1 MMRVLFAG
9 TPEFAV
15 EHLNGLIAHPDISVV
30 AVVTQPDRPGKRGKK
45 LIASPVKHCALEAG
59 LTVLQPTRLQAKH
72 LTGFSFDLLIVVAY
86 GQILK
91 PEVLVL
97 PRIGPINVHA
107 SLLPRWRGA
116 APVQRAILAGDQTT
130 GVTIMKMAEGLDTG
144 PIISVQPCNI
154 SSNET
159 SDSLFKKLASLGRE
173 ALLHAVETIAETGL
187 VAKPQPESGVTYA
200 HKILK
205 AEAKIDWSMNSTLIC
220 QHIRAFVPD
229 PVAFTNQGETRFRCY
244 GAEVAPSQPDNATPT
259 PAPGTIVERSKT
271 GIRVQCGEGQL
282 YITQLQ
288 SPTGKGTI
296 VQGSNLKNLQT
307 KLLDPG
313 ERFE

>member
-15 EHLNGLIAHPDISVV
+15 EHLQGLIEHPDIDVV
-30 AVVTQPDRPGKRGKK
+30 AVVTQPDRPGKRGKN
-45 LIASPVKHCALEAG
+45 LFASPVKHRALEGG
-59 LTVLQPTRLQAKH
+59 LTVLQPTRLMATH
-72 LTGFSFDLLIVVAY
+72 LTGLSFDLLIVVAY

-91 PEVLVL
+91 PEVLAL
-97 PRIGPINVHA
+97 PHIGPINVHA

-144 PIISVQPCNI
+144 PIISVRSCSI
-154 SSNET
+154 SSDET
-159 SDSLFKKLASLGRE
+159 SASLFTKLAGLGRE
-173 ALLHAVETIAETGL
+173 ALLQSIETIAQTGL
-187 VAKPQPESGVTYA
+187 VADPQPEAGVTYA

-205 AEAKIDWSMNSTLIC
+205 AEAKIDWSASAAVISR
-220 QHIRAFVPD
+220 HIRAFVPD
-229 PVAFTNQGETRFRCY
+229 PVAFTTQGETRFRCY
-244 GAEVAPSQPDNATPT
+244 GAAVAPSQPNVV
-259 PAPGTIVERSKT
+259 APGTILERSKT
-271 GIRVQCGEGQL
+271 GICVQCGDGQL

-296 VQGSNLKNLQT
+296 VQGANLKNLQT

>member
-1 MMRVLFAG
+1 MMRVVFAG

-15 EHLNGLIAHPDISVV
+15 EHLQALIEHPQIEVV

-45 LIASPVKHCALEAG
+45 LIASPVKHCALKAG
-59 LTVLQPTRLQAKH
+59 LNLVQPTRLKAKH
-72 LTGFSFDLLIVVAY
+72 LMDYAFDLLIVVAF
-86 GQILK
+86 GQILR
-91 PEVLVL
+91 PEVLTL

-144 PIISVQPCNI
+144 PIISVRSCAI
-154 SSNET
+154 SPDET
-159 SDSLFKKLASLGRE
+159 SSTLFTKLARLGRE
-173 ALLHAVETIAETGL
+173 ALLHTVETLAKSDL
-187 VAKPQPESGVTYA
+187 VAEPQPEAGVTYA

-205 AEAKIDWSMNSTLIC
+205 AEAQIDWSLSSALISR
-220 QHIRAFVPD
+220 HIRAFVPE
-229 PVAFTNQGETRFRCY
+229 PVAFTTQGATRFRCY
-244 GAEVAPSQPDNATPT
+244 GAKLAPPQPNDAVQP
-259 PAPGTIVERSKT
+259 PAPGTILERSKA
-271 GIRVQCGEGQL
+271 GIRVQCGDGQL

-296 VQGSNLKNLQT
+296 VQGANLKNLQT
-307 KLLDPG
+307 SLLDPG

>member
-72 LTGFSFDLLIVVAY
+72 LAGFSFDLLIVVAY

-91 PEVLVL
+91 PEVLAL

-144 PIISVQPCNI
+144 PIISIRPCSI
-154 SSNET
+154 SSVSYTHLTLPTN
-159 SDSLFKKLASLGRE
+159 RE
-173 ALLHAVETIAETGL
+173 V
-187 VAKPQPESGVTYA
+187 
-200 HKILK
+200 
-205 AEAKIDWSMNSTLIC
+205 
-220 QHIRAFVPD
+220 
-229 PVAFTNQGETRFRCY
+229 
-244 GAEVAPSQPDNATPT
+244 
-259 PAPGTIVERSKT
+259 
-271 GIRVQCGEGQL
+271 
-282 YITQLQ
+282 
-288 SPTGKGTI
+288 
-296 VQGSNLKNLQT
+296 
-307 KLLDPG
+307 
-313 ERFE
+313 

>member
-9 TPEFAV
+9 TPAFAV
-15 EHLNGLIAHPDISVV
+15 EHLQGLIAHPDIDVV
-30 AVVTQPDRPGKRGKK
+30 AVVTQPDRPGKRGKT
-45 LIASPVKHCALEAG
+45 LIASPVKRCALQEN
-59 LTVLQPTRLQAKH
+59 LTLLQPKRLQAKH
-72 LTGFSFDLLIVVAY
+72 LVGFSFDLLIVVAY

-91 PEVLVL
+91 PDVLAL
-97 PRIGPINVHA
+97 PRIAPINVHA

-144 PIISVQPCNI
+144 PIIRVQSCAI
-154 SSNET
+154 DASET
-159 SDSLFKKLASLGRE
+159 SDTLFTKLACLGRE
-173 ALLHAVETIAETGL
+173 TLLQAVETIAETGL
-187 VAKPQPESGVTYA
+187 VAEPQPETGVTYA

-205 AEAKIDWSMNSTLIC
+205 ADAKINWSMSSAHIC

-229 PVAFTNQGETRFRCY
+229 PIAFTMQGETRFRCY
-244 GAEVAPSQPDNATPT
+244 DAVVAPQQLNNAAPP
-259 PAPGTIVERSKT
+259 PAPGTILERSKA

-288 SPTGKGTI
+288 SPTGKGSI

-307 KLLDPG
+307 TLLDPG